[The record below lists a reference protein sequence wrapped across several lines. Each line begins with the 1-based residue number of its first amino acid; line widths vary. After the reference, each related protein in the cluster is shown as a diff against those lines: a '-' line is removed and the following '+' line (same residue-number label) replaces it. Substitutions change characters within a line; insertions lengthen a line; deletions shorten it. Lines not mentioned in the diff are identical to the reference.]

1 MLGLFRQT
9 ALTLLFDVSHDHP
22 CLPLPVVEFIVD
34 GLTNV
39 ATDVDVAVVL
49 AEDVIS
55 VHLFHSRS

>member
-1 MLGLFRQT
+1 M
-9 ALTLLFDVSHDHP
+9 D
-22 CLPLPVVEFIVD
+22 
-34 GLTNV
+34 LTNV